1 MFGRNFEFWRSGWY
15 GPGCEAAQEAAG
27 RGHRRHHGA
36 GFHFGG
42 GGGFEPPFG
51 RFPFGRFPFGGSR
64 ARRGDV
70 RAAILALLAEQ
81 PRNGYQI
88 MQELEKR
95 SRGLWRPSPGSVYPA
110 LQQLQDEGLIRDEPE
125 GGSRTYHLTDAGREY
140 VNAHPDEVS
149 APWEEASEEDEAS
162 DRELFGT
169 VRDMALALWQISRI
183 GTARQRAEARKVLEE
198 TRRTLYRIL
207 ANEGG
212 RRDT

>member
-1 MFGRNFEFWRSGWY
+1 MFGRNCDFWFHD
-15 GPGCEAAQEAAG
+15 AAG
-27 RGHRRHHGA
+27 RGHGRHHG
-36 GFHFGG
+36 GGSFHFGG
-42 GGGFEPPFG
+42 GAAFGSPFG
-51 RFPFGRFPFGGSR
+51 RFPFGRSPFGGPR

-140 VNAHPDEVS
+140 VNTHPDEVR
-149 APWEEASEEDEAS
+149 APWEEASEEEDAR
-162 DRELFGT
+162 DRELFAT
-169 VRDMALALWQISRI
+169 ARDLALAFWQISST
-183 GTARQRAEARKVLEE
+183 GTAKQRGEARRILEE
-198 TRRTLYRIL
+198 TRRALYRVL

-212 RRDT
+212 RRDV